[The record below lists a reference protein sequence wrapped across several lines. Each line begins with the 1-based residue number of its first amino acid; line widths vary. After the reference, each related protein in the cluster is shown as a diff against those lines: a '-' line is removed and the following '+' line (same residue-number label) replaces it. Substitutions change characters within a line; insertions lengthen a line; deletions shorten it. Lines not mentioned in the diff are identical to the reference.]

1 MTNLFLKKILE
12 QINSPNQ
19 GAGWL
24 RELRRQVYVLYIEG
38 GKGRPKMLL

>member
-24 RELRRQVYVLYIEG
+24 RELSGQVYVLYIEG